1 MSRCGLVFA
10 ARRDAVGWAVA
21 RCCGLTCCSAWACGL
36 ALPGRRTPPP
46 PPPPPH
52 ARPGTVARPQQEG
65 RSVPASVPLQRGKTQ
80 TFPEACA
87 RAIAGLVWPGR
98 DCMAKY
104 CTAKRGR
111 ASSVWA
117 RGGCPGLSSACPVL
131 GCCLAVWLSV
141 CLSHQQVRVLLGA
154 GGSKSRVAIAP
165 LSSQTQWAELC
176 DYAWVVVLAQSNR
189 SICGQR
195 SPVRSST
202 PAGYQPSPP
211 LLPPPLPPRCAPCP
225 SLHLLP
231 STSLRLPLARTHAPT
246 HPSPPAALLPPSL
259 PPFSNA
265 CLVCRAHPPAL
276 VLSALPLAA
285 ADWPA
290 PGDPSAPS
298 SPPKPPSGFSHHW
311 PHLQLSHALFPRP
324 SCSSAAC
331 TLLARPRPTSARP
344 PNKPLISGPA
354 WCKTALCCIPTL
366 RNRLSAQPSPTRPS
380 LARASHRSRSP
391 RHARRTHPGR
401 LAASLLTPKHLC
413 FFPQPLP
420 FACSKR
426 APIACSRPPSRL
438 PCLLTPVR

>member
-1 MSRCGLVFA
+1 MG
-10 ARRDAVGWAVA
+10 
-21 RCCGLTCCSAWACGL
+21 
-36 ALPGRRTPPP
+36 
-46 PPPPPH
+46 
-52 ARPGTVARPQQEG
+52 GTVRLCLGRGTRTIKPLHLRAAVPRPVKHSSWLSTITTAPPSSPPSPL
-65 RSVPASVPLQRGKTQ
+65 RPVPLSPSAALHL
-80 TFPEACA
+80 PEA
-87 RAIAGLVWPGR
+87 PS
-98 DCMAKY
+98 
-104 CTAKRGR
+104 CTH
-111 ASSVWA
+111 
-117 RGGCPGLSSACPVL
+117 P
-131 GCCLAVWLSV
+131 
-141 CLSHQQVRVLLGA
+141 
-154 GGSKSRVAIAP
+154 
-165 LSSQTQWAELC
+165 
-176 DYAWVVVLAQSNR
+176 
-189 SICGQR
+189 
-195 SPVRSST
+195 
-202 PAGYQPSPP
+202 
-211 LLPPPLPPRCAPCP
+211 
-225 SLHLLP
+225 
-231 STSLRLPLARTHAPT
+231 RTHAPT

-259 PPFSNA
+259 PPSSNA